1 AHERELPRFEVAQ
14 ASVDQLA
21 RPARG
26 ARRGAALLE
35 QHRPVSGGGRGLED
49 AGAVD
54 ASSDDDDVE
63 LLDRGGLGHECRA
76 LFSRCAA
83 SISPIAK
90 VSTRSTPRAASD
102 RATPGSATS
111 FTARRE
117 PSAASGP
124 PAGMPST
131 GQKTD

>member
-26 ARRGAALLE
+26 ARGGAAPLE

-83 SISPIAK
+83 GTSPTAK
-90 VSTRSTPRAASD
+90 GSTRSPPRAPSD
-102 RATPGSATS
+102 RTTPGSATAY
-111 FTARRE
+111 TATLE
-117 PSAASGP
+117 PSAS
-124 PAGMPST
+124 
-131 GQKTD
+131 